1 MGVIRSGLD
10 VYCSRWSNRVSA
22 KRWKVSSPF
31 ALLHFF
37 SPKSEKYPILN
48 PKKRRKLLI
57 YMLHLSALSSLITS
71 FRFPNQRSQMFM
83 LQPVGY
89 YYVLTVCQCCWTQT
103 QSCTDWF
110 NKVYK
115 TQQKVPGLSPPVVS
129 CSLEQDSCNRIITTT
144 TSERIGVQE
153 HSSSSSMSPLL
164 NATSVYIYHTLKKD
178 ESNNTKKK
186 NITQMRWMKGMC
198 INKTMWNP
206 TKKCVVSIIFSH
218 HWTKTSKRFSVWKT
232 NTFNSHRRLSYC
244 HSQ

>member
-1 MGVIRSGLD
+1 MPHAYSGMRHWKPGMYSGTRRRLCWTELCDLVEIWLFTVKCFVFKWPWPWWELLEVVWMCTVAGGVTESVQRGGKFP
-10 VYCSRWSNRVSA
+10 V
-22 KRWKVSSPF
+22 P
-31 ALLHFF
+31 LHFCIF
-37 SPKSEKYPILN
+37 FFPKSEKYPILN

-153 HSSSSSMSPLL
+153 HSSSSSSMSPLL

-186 NITQMRWMKGMC
+186 T
-198 INKTMWNP
+198 
-206 TKKCVVSIIFSH
+206 
-218 HWTKTSKRFSVWKT
+218 
-232 NTFNSHRRLSYC
+232 
-244 HSQ
+244 